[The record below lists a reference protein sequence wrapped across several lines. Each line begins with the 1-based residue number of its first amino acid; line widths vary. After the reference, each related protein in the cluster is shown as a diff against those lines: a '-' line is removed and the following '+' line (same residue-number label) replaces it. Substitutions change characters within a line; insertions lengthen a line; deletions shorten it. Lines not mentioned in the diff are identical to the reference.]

1 MSIPIAQLV
10 EAHVRR
16 LLGSRGVDVLE
27 TRMDLSSVWAV
38 SVNRVGRVILSFK
51 PYLDLAE
58 PPVVATID
66 ADVRWK
72 NALPLPAPNR
82 HVRCRYFLAKLAAID

>member
-27 TRMDLSSVWAV
+27 NSYGSKFSMSRLRQQSWPSYPE
-38 SVNRVGRVILSFK
+38 LQ
-51 PYLDLAE
+51 
-58 PPVVATID
+58 
-66 ADVRWK
+66 
-72 NALPLPAPNR
+72 
-82 HVRCRYFLAKLAAID
+82 AIP